1 MVKIKLS
8 INQRFYSE
16 KYKEHG
22 TITRIV
28 FVKNH
33 IKIFVKFITDN
44 RETFF
49 VATNEL
55 MYNENSNAWHKIV

>member
-16 KYKEHG
+16 KYKEYG

>member
-1 MVKIKLS
+1 MVKIKPT

-16 KYKEHG
+16 KYKEYG

-44 RETFF
+44 RETFS